1 MKKKIIKLV
10 IIIGVLVLLIPIPFR
25 LKDGGSIEFRA
36 LLYTITKY
44 HRLSANP
51 NEMYINGIGIK
62 ILGVEIF
69 NNIKDKE
76 NNTSGIDEISTQG
89 KVVITRD
96 KITNIYLLDK
106 FLDNTYKY
114 NENPISN
121 EVEIVTYTIEGDEI
135 ITKLEYNKE
144 KDEFIVTR
152 DNTKDEFASAEERK
166 IETKTYS
173 NEVYNIVKKI
183 EANYIYIVLEEDIN
197 INREME
203 ITICGYH
210 KDLEKNKDT
219 TRTRLKELSVQD
231 EEVFPEELV
240 TYNGILYAKSKLML
254 DYEANVIRPLGI
266 INKLIGE
273 EYLPILD
280 CETNTEK
287 LLNAVINEADE
298 NSLVLIVDGEAV
310 LYKAVENV
318 AYSFF
323 AKVIQSGEKY
333 IIVEPVEGSN
343 ERKSS
348 DKISIGL
355 GENNDVIYPV
365 GANVKITYDGMIMET
380 YPAQI
385 NVIKIEII

>member
-10 IIIGVLVLLIPIPFR
+10 IIIGVLVLL
-25 LKDGGSIEFRA
+25 
-36 LLYTITKY
+36 
-44 HRLSANP
+44 
-51 NEMYINGIGIK
+51 GIGIE

-76 NNTSGIDEISTQG
+76 NNTNEIDEISKQG

-96 KITNIYLLDK
+96 KISNIYLLDK
-106 FLDNTYKY
+106 FLDNIFKY
-114 NENPISN
+114 NQNPISD

-144 KDEFIVTR
+144 KDEFIITR
-152 DNTKDEFASAEERK
+152 DNTKDEFASAEDRK

-183 EANYIYIVLEEDIN
+183 EGNYIYIVLEEDIN
-197 INREME
+197 INREIE

-210 KDLEKNKDT
+210 KDLEKNKDK
-219 TRTRLKELSVQD
+219 TRTKLKELSVQD
-231 EEVFPEELV
+231 EEIFPEELV
-240 TYNGILYAKSKLML
+240 TYNGNLYAKSKLML
-254 DYEANVIRPLGI
+254 DYEANVIRPLGV

-280 CETNTEK
+280 GETNTEK
-287 LLNAVINEADE
+287 LLNAVVNEANE

-310 LYKAVENV
+310 LYKSVENV
-318 AYSFF
+318 GYSFL

-365 GANVKITYDGMIMET
+365 GTNVKITYDGMIMET